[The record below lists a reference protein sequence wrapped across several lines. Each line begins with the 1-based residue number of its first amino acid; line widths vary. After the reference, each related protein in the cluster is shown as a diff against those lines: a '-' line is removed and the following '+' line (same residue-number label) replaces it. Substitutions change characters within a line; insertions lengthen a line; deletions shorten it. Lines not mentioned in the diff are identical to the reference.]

1 MHANK
6 YQKNGQTYLKFDT
19 FDLKIKIGKNK
30 LKLNNLFNGDKNLEL
45 VGNQYIND
53 NSEMFLN
60 EIVPG
65 LEKNLAEIFTK
76 TANEIIATASVDEL
90 FPEVAPKYN

>member
-60 EIVPG
+60 EIIPG